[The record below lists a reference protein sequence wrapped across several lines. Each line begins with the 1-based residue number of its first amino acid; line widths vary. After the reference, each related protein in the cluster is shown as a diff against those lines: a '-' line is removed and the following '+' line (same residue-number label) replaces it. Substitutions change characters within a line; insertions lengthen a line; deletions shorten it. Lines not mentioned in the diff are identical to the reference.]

1 LREQVQQR
9 IDEAVFQAFSQ
20 NRFVRFPY
28 DPLDALAL
36 FPSCRHM
43 TYDEL
48 AGATGKTHDEIISAC
63 GSYDGTTRFDK
74 ATRRFLILINDSDR
88 NILSK
93 ERIRWTT
100 AHEIGHIV
108 CGHFEDLA
116 AADAEEVQS
125 SEITNWEMEEEADC
139 FAATLL
145 APLPV
150 LCSIGVKDV
159 RDIRIGFGLSQAAA
173 ERRWAEFQRYLK
185 TSDVSI
191 YTKAPYLWRL
201 FREKRIL
208 SPIPHHFFR
217 SPKLPKF
224 KGVDV
229 PFPDTDL

>member
-1 LREQVQQR
+1 MREQVQQR

-20 NRFVRFPY
+20 DRFIRFPY

-48 AGATGKTHDEIISAC
+48 AGATGKTHEEIISAC
-63 GSYDGTTRFDK
+63 GSYDGTTRFEK
-74 ATRRFLILINDSDR
+74 ARGRFLILINDSDR

-116 AADAEEVQS
+116 AAATEEVQS
-125 SEITNWEMEEEADC
+125 SEIADKEMEEEADF
-139 FAATLL
+139 FAASLL
-145 APLPV
+145 APMPV
-150 LCSIGVKDV
+150 LCKIGVKDV

-185 TSDVSI
+185 ESDSRI
-191 YTKAPYLWRL
+191 YSKTPNLWRL
-201 FREKRIL
+201 FRAKRIL
-208 SPIPHHFFR
+208 SPIPYHFFR
-217 SPKLPKF
+217 KPRIPKLN
-224 KGVDV
+224 VIDISH
-229 PFPDTDL
+229 PDTDL